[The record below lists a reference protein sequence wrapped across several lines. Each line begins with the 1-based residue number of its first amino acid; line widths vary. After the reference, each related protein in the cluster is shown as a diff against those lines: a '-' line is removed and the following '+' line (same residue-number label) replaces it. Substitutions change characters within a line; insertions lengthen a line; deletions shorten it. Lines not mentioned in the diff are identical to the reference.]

1 MKTRTK
7 VVLTSIIALILS
19 AVLVFTVIAVSNN
32 KGKISVAE
40 TRSVVL
46 EESSIDDQ
54 SILEEF
60 DDATLTTVGTT
71 TYFEGYKTLD
81 VSTVSEL
88 DYISEVDYET
98 LSEST
103 VKYSF
108 SYDYETNIVT
118 IAATITLPDGSI
130 EIDEI
135 SGVGFINDDGEID
148 AAMNI
153 DGEGVLLS
161 EMRDAGM
168 IENCGWFSSLIK
180 VIAVAAVVVAA
191 VATVVATAGTAA
203 PAVVA
208 AGVAVA
214 TTVSTTAATIAT
226 YATITAVLAAGIVMT
241 TEVWERYYPGA
252 NIVVKNGKSYAK
264 TYEDAKDIIIDITTA
279 RKQGN
284 EEDPAIYFPC
294 EQSTNKPIQIQVDN
308 PLTMSAMAELMEST
322 GKNCITMEKDD
333 AYNVM
338 RLAVPAVYPL
348 FVDEPTSG
356 FLHWHANDVFD
367 VDYKATR
374 VPQKN
379 PRYRVNGS
387 VLHSFW
393 CAV

>member
-1 MKTRTK
+1 M
-7 VVLTSIIALILS
+7 
-19 AVLVFTVIAVSNN
+19 
-32 KGKISVAE
+32 
-40 TRSVVL
+40 
-46 EESSIDDQ
+46 
-54 SILEEF
+54 
-60 DDATLTTVGTT
+60 
-71 TYFEGYKTLD
+71 
-81 VSTVSEL
+81 
-88 DYISEVDYET
+88 
-98 LSEST
+98 
-103 VKYSF
+103 
-108 SYDYETNIVT
+108 
-118 IAATITLPDGSI
+118 PDGSI
-130 EIDEI
+130 EIDKI

-148 AAMNI
+148 AVMNV
-153 DGEGVLLS
+153 DGEGILLS

-241 TEVWERYYPGA
+241 TEVWERYNPGA
-252 NIVVKNGKSYAK
+252 NIVVKNGKSYAE

-294 EQSTNKPIQIQVDN
+294 VGKSNRPTQIQVDN
-308 PLTMSAMAELMEST
+308 PLTMSAMAALMGST
-322 GKNCITMEKDD
+322 GKDCITMEKDD

-338 RLAVPAVYPL
+338 RLAVPEVYPL
-348 FVDEPTSG
+348 FVDKPQSG
-356 FLHWHANDVFD
+356 FLHWHACDVYHAN
-367 VDYKATR
+367 YKATNDLN
-374 VPQKN
+374 KN
-379 PRYRVNGS
+379 ERYRVNGS